1 MYKGRV
7 LEKAEGL
14 SMEQLSKEKSP
25 KEQPA
30 QKKYEAPRLVR
41 YGTFTEIT
49 RTSGISAKNKDNALG
64 ILKTG

>member
-1 MYKGRV
+1 
-7 LEKAEGL
+7 
-14 SMEQLSKEKSP
+14 MEQLSKEKSP